1 VSSPETESSAEEA
14 GEAADQGKPEE
25 KSPWEDPR
33 MLWTGKPGKADILCL
48 LGILFSGVYS
58 LAVLPFRASLVGH
71 HPVWSELINGSTEA
85 IISAASFARVGHG
98 TLAVAVIAA
107 IPGLMKFD
115 ILYWWAGRLWGE
127 KYILMLSGKSQRGIK
142 WMHRVRRS
150 GRKFLWPAIV
160 ASPFIPFGFIL
171 YVIAGWAGM
180 SWIAFL
186 LLDLVGNLLWT
197 GMLVGLGYALGQH
210 GVDIAQTIS
219 HYGLYVT
226 IGLIVV
232 VVFFQIRNQR
242 RMLSDTAASAR
253 EAVRVV
259 EDDTGH

>member
-1 VSSPETESSAEEA
+1 VSIPETGPAAKADNAEAESPA
-14 GEAADQGKPEE
+14 EE
-25 KSPWEDPR
+25 KSPWDDPR
-33 MLWTGKPGKADILCL
+33 MLWTGKPRKADILCL
-48 LGILFSGVYS
+48 LGILFSGAYS

-98 TLAVAVIAA
+98 TLVVALLAA

-115 ILYWWAGRLWGE
+115 LLYWWAGRLWGE
-127 KYILMLSGKSQRGIK
+127 KYILMLSGRSARGMK
-142 WMHRVRRS
+142 YMERVKRS

-180 SWIAFL
+180 SWITFL
-186 LLDLVGNLLWT
+186 LLDLVGNLIWSGL
-197 GMLVGLGYALGQH
+197 LVGLGYALGQH

-232 VVFFQIRNQR
+232 VVFFQVRNQR
-242 RMLSDTAASAR
+242 RMMAGTAASAR
-253 EAVRVV
+253 EAVRVI
-259 EDDTGH
+259 EDEAGH